1 MSVLAK
7 YLTLDAVRVDVE
19 VTSRKR
25 FFEEAA
31 LAVEA
36 AYGEPHDEVF
46 NALFERERLGS
57 TGLGRGCAVPH
68 GRLAGI
74 TEPAVVFLRAKPPV
88 AYDAPDGLPVSLAI
102 AIIVPE
108 ANPET
113 HLTLLRETAALF
125 SEEDMRVALNKA
137 PEAVDVCRLIAD
149 WRSPFEDE
157 NENDGAETESA
168 SSETSAQD

>member
-25 FFEEAA
+25 LFEEAA
-31 LAVEA
+31 LAIEA

-57 TGLGRGCAVPH
+57 TGLGCGCAVPH
-68 GRLAGI
+68 GRLADI
-74 TEPAVVFLRAKPPV
+74 SEPAVVLLRAKTPV
-88 AYDAPDGLPVSLAI
+88 DYDAPDGVPVTLAM

-108 ANPET
+108 ENPEA
-113 HLTLLRETAALF
+113 HLALLRETAALF
-125 SEEDMRVALNKA
+125 SEASMRTALCQA
-137 PEAVDVCRLIAD
+137 PAAVDVCRLIAQ
-149 WRSPFEDE
+149 WESPLSD
-157 NENDGAETESA
+157 DAPQETLDDQA
-168 SSETSAQD
+168 PAR